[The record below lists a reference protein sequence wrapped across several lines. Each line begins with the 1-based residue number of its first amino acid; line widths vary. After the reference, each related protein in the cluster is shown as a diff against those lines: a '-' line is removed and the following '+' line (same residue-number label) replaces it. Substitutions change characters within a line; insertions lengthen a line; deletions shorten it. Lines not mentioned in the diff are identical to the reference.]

1 MSLPK
6 EPRQQ
11 MINMM
16 YLVLTAM
23 LALNI
28 TREVLN
34 AFQTINQS
42 IEKSNASISDKNNF
56 YYDQFN
62 KAEENKADHDRVKPW
77 NDKAKEVKKLSD
89 DLVHYLGGWA
99 DSAVNESGGYV
110 TGNNGQKELK
120 SPEDIDASTRI
131 FVDRKHG
138 EELKDKFNKYVDEVT
153 KLVPDSLRP
162 GIQSQLV
169 RIPDKLPVTDE
180 NQKGDW
186 VYGTF
191 HNIPVV
197 AVQAMMSKYQ
207 NDVKNIEA
215 TVVKTLFEQIHAT
228 QIQFD
233 DMQAIAVPDNSY
245 VLNGDQITA
254 TVSLVAY
261 NKTLNPTITS
271 SAGAVKVENGIG
283 VMTFKASGAGKKTV
297 SGTASLMTQ
306 QGLKSMPWHFDYIVG
321 NAGASLQ
328 IDMMNVMYIGVD
340 NPITIS
346 ASGYNIQDV
355 HPEFPAGVTATKIS
369 DGKYNVRV
377 TKQGDMEYGIYAGKS
392 GASAKI
398 GSGTI
403 RVKYIPTPQATIS
416 KKMAG
421 IIGTSEAKAQV
432 GISASL
438 EDFVYKA
445 PFIVTTYTFTWIA
458 KNGESHTVTVN
469 SYRFDASKEVT
480 QYMDRSKPGDRWVFD
495 NIKAVGPDKRVKD
508 VNSISLVLH

>member
-34 AFQTINQS
+34 AFQTINES
-42 IEKSNASISDKNNF
+42 IQKSNTSITDKNDF
-56 YYDQFN
+56 YYKQFDL
-62 KAEENKADHDRVKPW
+62 AEANKADHDRVKPW
-77 NDKAKEVKKLSD
+77 NDKAKEVKQLSD
-89 DLVHYLGGWA
+89 NLVHYLGGWV
-99 DSAVNESGGYV
+99 DSAVKEADGYV
-110 TGNNGQKELK
+110 IENGKKVLK
-120 SPEDIDASTRI
+120 SPENIDASTRI

-138 EELKDKFNKYVDEVT
+138 AELRDSFNNYVQNVIN
-153 KLVPDSLRP
+153 LIPDTLRSK
-162 GIQSQLV
+162 IQSQLV
-169 RIPDKLPVTDE
+169 QIPKSLPKTDE
-180 NQKGDW
+180 NPNGDW

-215 TVVKTLFEQIHAT
+215 TVVKTLFEQIHVG

-233 DMQAIAVPDNSY
+233 EMQVIAVPDNSY
-245 VLNGDQITA
+245 VLNGDEIKA

-271 SAGAVKVENGIG
+271 NVGAVKVENGIG
-283 VMTFKASGAGKKTV
+283 VLTFKASGAGKKTV
-297 SGTASLMTQ
+297 TGTASLQTQ
-306 QGLKSMPWHFDYIVG
+306 QGPKNFDWHFDYMVG
-321 NAGASLQ
+321 NAGASMQ

-377 TKQGDMEYGIYAGKS
+377 TKQGDVEYGIYAGKS
-392 GASAKI
+392 GASSKI
-398 GSGTI
+398 GSGSI
-403 RVKYIPTPQATIS
+403 RVKYIPTPQATIAR
-416 KKMAG
+416 KMTG
-421 IIGTSEAKAQV
+421 VIKTSDFKAQI
-432 GISASL
+432 GISAAL

-445 PFIVTTYTFTWIA
+445 PFIVTQFSATWIPKNDQA
-458 KNGESHTVTVN
+458 KVADVNGYLFN
-469 SYRFDASKEVT
+469 NSKELM
-480 QYMDRSKPGDRWVFD
+480 QFIERAKPGDRFVFD
-495 NIKAVGPDKRVKD
+495 NIKAKGPDGRVRD
-508 VNSISLVLH
+508 VNSISLILH